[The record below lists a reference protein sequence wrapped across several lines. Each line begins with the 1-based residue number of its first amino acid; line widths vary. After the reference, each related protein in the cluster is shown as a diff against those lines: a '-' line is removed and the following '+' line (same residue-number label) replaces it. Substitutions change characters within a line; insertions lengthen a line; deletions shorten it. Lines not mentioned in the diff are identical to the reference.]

1 MTDPDQLWKSCSGP
15 LRRRV
20 GDAAWNTWFRGVHP
34 AGGDAGSITLAVP
47 AALIQ
52 ARIETNFLPL
62 ITEELSAALGSPLVV
77 RLVVDTDLSGDTP
90 GDTWS
95 DPWSDPWSEEE
106 DEAPQVAREATRRE
120 SARSSG
126 FTSAE
131 RPSAEGLNPA
141 YTFSGFVTGS
151 SNRFAEAAA
160 RAVADTPGSAYN
172 PLFIYGGSGLGKTHL
187 LHAIGNYVH
196 AHFPHRRVL
205 YVPTETFLNQFIY
218 AIQTK
223 AQSDLKRRY
232 RDCDVLLVDDV
243 DLLEGKE
250 AFQEEFLYTLNNHLD
265 NSTQIVLSADR
276 APKKFLSTDDRLRS
290 RLLAGITTAIEPP
303 ELETRLA
310 ILGKKAEGINLEIP
324 PEVLEFMGVN
334 IRDNIRE
341 LEGAL
346 IRVTAFAILN
356 SEPLTLALTEKL
368 LADVVASNLPR
379 QVTLDMILHA
389 TSELFDFTVDELR
402 SPSRRRPLV
411 TARQVGMYVCRQ
423 LTDHSYPT
431 IAREFGGRDHTTVIH
446 AVSKI
451 AGLMAERRQIYD
463 HVVELTR
470 RLQE

>member
-1 MTDPDQLWKSCSGP
+1 MTDPDRLWDGCAGA
-15 LRRRV
+15 LRRRL
-20 GDAAWNTWFRGVHP
+20 GEAAWNTWFHGVRP
-34 AGGDAGSITLAVP
+34 RAFDGTTVTLAVP
-47 AALIQ
+47 ALLIQ
-52 ARIETNFLPL
+52 ERIETSFLL
-62 ITEELSAALGSPLVV
+62 AVTEELAAANAGPVVV
-77 RLVVDTDLSGDTP
+77 RFVVDAATGGLDDLEADQEGDVESDGWAASQRSDAVAHATTP
-90 GDTWS
+90 G
-95 DPWSDPWSEEE
+95 
-106 DEAPQVAREATRRE
+106 APAAPGR
-120 SARSSG
+120 
-126 FTSAE
+126 
-131 RPSAEGLNPA
+131 AEGLNSA
-141 YTFSGFVTGS
+141 YTFDGFVTGS

-196 AHFPHRRVL
+196 EHFPQRRVV

-218 AIQTK
+218 SIQTK
-223 AQSDLKRRY
+223 ALADLKQRY

-250 AFQEEFLYTLNNHLD
+250 AFQEEFFHTLNTHFHR
-265 NSTQIVLSADR
+265 STQIVLSADR
-276 APKKFLSTDDRLRS
+276 APKKFLTTDDRLRS

-303 ELETRLA
+303 DLETRLA
-310 ILGKKAEGINLEIP
+310 ILGKKAEGINIDVP
-324 PEVLEFMGVN
+324 AEVLEFIGAN

-356 SEPLTLALTEKL
+356 QEPLTLALAEKL

-379 QVTLDMILHA
+379 QVTLELVLHA
-389 TSELFDFTVDELR
+389 TADLFGFTVDDLR

-411 TARQVGMYVCRQ
+411 LARQVGMYVCRQ

-451 AGLMAERRQIYD
+451 TGLMAERRQVYD
-463 HVVELTR
+463 QVEELRR
-470 RLQE
+470 RLQG

>member
-1 MTDPDQLWKSCSGP
+1 MTDPGRLWDDCTGS
-15 LRRRV
+15 LRQRMGEAAWKAWFYGVRPAA
-20 GDAAWNTWFRGVHP
+20 GDA
-34 AGGDAGSITLAVP
+34 DSITLAVP

-52 ARIETNFLPL
+52 ERIETSFLPL
-62 ITEELSAALGSPLVV
+62 ITEELSSARGSPMVV
-77 RLVVDTDLSGDTP
+77 RLVVDTDASFGEQD
-90 GDTWS
+90 
-95 DPWSDPWSEEE
+95 EE
-106 DEAPQVAREATRRE
+106 DVAPRPEARAP
-120 SARSSG
+120 G
-126 FTSAE
+126 
-131 RPSAEGLNPA
+131 RPSSIAGPDRPMAEGLNPA

-196 AHFPHRRVL
+196 AHFPQRRVL
-205 YVPTETFLNQFIY
+205 YVPTETFLNQFIHS
-218 AIQTK
+218 IQTK
-223 AQSDLKRRY
+223 AQPDLKRRY

-250 AFQEEFLYTLNNHLD
+250 AFQEEFLYTLNDHFQ

-276 APKKFLSTDDRLRS
+276 APKKFLTTDDRLRS

-310 ILGKKAEGINLEIP
+310 ILGKKAESSAISIP
-324 PEVLEFMGVN
+324 PEVLEFIAVN
-334 IRDNIRE
+334 VRDNIRE

-346 IRVTAFAILN
+346 TRVTAFATLN
-356 SEPLTLALTEKL
+356 QEPLTLFLAEKL

-379 QVTLDMILHA
+379 QVTLEMILTA
-389 TSELFDFTVDELR
+389 TGELFGFTVDELR

-451 AGLMAERRQIYD
+451 TGLMAERRQIYD
-463 HVVELTR
+463 QVVELMR
-470 RLQE
+470 RLQSGE

>member
-1 MTDPDQLWKSCSGP
+1 MTDPEGLWNICSSS
-15 LRRRV
+15 LRLRM
-20 GDAAWNTWFRGVHP
+20 GEAAWKTWFYGVHP
-34 AGGDAGSITLAVP
+34 TAGDADSITLAVP

-52 ARIETNFLPL
+52 ERIETTFLPL
-62 ITEELSAALGSPLVV
+62 ITEELSTAHGAPVVV
-77 RLVVDTDLSGDTP
+77 RLVVDTDASTD
-90 GDTWS
+90 DE
-95 DPWSDPWSEEE
+95 DE
-106 DEAPQVAREATRRE
+106 DEAPEAPTRLVPRVLARPTATTN
-120 SARSSG
+120 AD
-126 FTSAE
+126 
-131 RPSAEGLNPA
+131 RPRAEGLNPA

-196 AHFPHRRVL
+196 AHFPQRRVL

-218 AIQTK
+218 SIQTK
-223 AQSDLKRRY
+223 AQPDLKRRY

-250 AFQEEFLYTLNNHLD
+250 AFQEEFFHTLNTHFQ

-276 APKKFLSTDDRLRS
+276 APKKFLTTDDRLRS

-310 ILGKKAEGINLEIP
+310 ILGKKAEGINIEIP
-324 PEVLEFMGVN
+324 PQVLEFIGAN

-356 SEPLTLALTEKL
+356 QEPLTLALTEKI
-368 LADVVASNLPR
+368 LADAIASNLPR
-379 QVTLDMILHA
+379 QVTLEMILQS
-389 TSELFDFTVDELR
+389 TSELFGFSVDELR

-451 AGLMAERRQIYD
+451 SGLMAERRQIYD
-463 HVVELTR
+463 QVIELMR
-470 RLQE
+470 RLQAGE

>member
-1 MTDPDQLWKSCSGP
+1 MRDPDRLWDDCSSS
-15 LRRRV
+15 LRRRL
-20 GDAAWNTWFRGVHP
+20 GDAAWNTWFHGVHP
-34 AGGDAGSITLAVP
+34 TSTDGESITLAVP
-47 AALIQ
+47 ASLIQ
-52 ARIETNFLPL
+52 ERIETSFLPVL
-62 ITEELSAALGSPLVV
+62 TEELSSASGCPVEV
-77 RLVVDTDLSGDTP
+77 RLVVDTEGWREGLSDGVGEED
-90 GDTWS
+90 
-95 DPWSDPWSEEE
+95 EE
-106 DEAPQVAREATRRE
+106 DEAPPSVATVGRQAG
-120 SARSSG
+120 RSSG
-126 FTSAE
+126 SRPGD
-131 RPSAEGLNPA
+131 RPSAEGLNQV

-196 AHFPHRRVL
+196 EHFPHRRVL

-218 AIQTK
+218 SIQTR
-223 AQSDLKRRY
+223 AQPDLKQRY

-250 AFQEEFLYTLNNHLD
+250 AFQEEFFHTLNTHFQ

-276 APKKFLSTDDRLRS
+276 APKKFLTTDDRLRS

-310 ILGKKAEGINLEIP
+310 ILGKKAEGINIAVP
-324 PEVLEFMGVN
+324 PEVLEFIGVN

-356 SEPLTLALTEKL
+356 QEPLTLALTEKL

-389 TSELFDFTVDELR
+389 TGDLFGFTVDELR

-451 AGLMAERRQIYD
+451 TGLMAERRQIYD
-463 HVVELTR
+463 QVIELTR
-470 RLQE
+470 RLQARN